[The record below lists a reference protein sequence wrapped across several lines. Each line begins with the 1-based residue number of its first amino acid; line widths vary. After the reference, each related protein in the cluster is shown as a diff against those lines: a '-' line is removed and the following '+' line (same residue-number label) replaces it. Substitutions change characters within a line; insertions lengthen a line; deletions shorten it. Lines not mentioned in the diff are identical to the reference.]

1 MFLLEA
7 FTILQLYWFYTVF
20 INSTVYQLV
29 FLANLSQYFSLS
41 LSKPTPSMCCI
52 SHILLTTDFH
62 FSSDFHEKRIIILN
76 LCLGIQMFSCQ
87 NYTSAIHKVHYCKL
101 TTNYIVTLGRFLR
114 TGNCYTSL
122 LAKGPKHRVIF

>member
-1 MFLLEA
+1 MHFIKLLQFYNCIGFTQFLS
-7 FTILQLYWFYTVF
+7 TQLCTNQF
-20 INSTVYQLV
+20 